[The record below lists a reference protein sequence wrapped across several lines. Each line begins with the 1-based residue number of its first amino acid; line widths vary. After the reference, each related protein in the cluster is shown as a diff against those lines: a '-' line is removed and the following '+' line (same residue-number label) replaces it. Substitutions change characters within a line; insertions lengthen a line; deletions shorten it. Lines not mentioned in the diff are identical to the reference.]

1 MSNDDDNGQNDD
13 ADKHVT
19 LWSIISSTALAAL
32 GVQTRANQER
42 DFAGGNPLAFIIA
55 GVVFTALFVLTLIGV
70 VVLVLS

>member
-1 MSNDDDNGQNDD
+1 M
-13 ADKHVT
+13 
-19 LWSIISSTALAAL
+19 
-32 GVQTRANQER
+32 QTRANQER